1 MFGKLL
7 KNDLKA
13 QWHSMSTIFTVI
25 FIVAAIGELATII
38 SDNRITIV
46 FGGLAVVLSLLF
58 ACIFI
63 IIAVAMMFSKTLFG
77 RAGYL
82 TLTLPVKTSSL
93 LWSKTASSL
102 IWVFSVYLLFIGSF
116 FMWVYQVKETFGGD
130 VVESAEAILSIF
142 GVPTFKVISIV
153 IIFLCISLS
162 FSVLLIVQSLYF
174 GRACS
179 NVSPVSKF
187 GNLGAIAIF
196 AVLFL
201 VLQKL
206 STEISSSIPIGMVV
220 SPEIITFTSNTTKTA
235 MEIADA
241 VKINFVGPLLR
252 LIFGI
257 ALHFP
262 TVYLIRNKV
271 NVK

>member
-13 QWHSMSTIFTVI
+13 QWYSMSTIFTVI
-25 FIVAAIGELATII
+25 FIIAAIGEIATLV
-38 SDNRITIV
+38 SDNRITVV

-63 IIAVAMMFSKTLFG
+63 IIAVAMMFSKTVFG

-93 LWSKTASSL
+93 LWSKTVSSL
-102 IWVFSVYLLFIGSF
+102 IWVFSIYLLLIGSF
-116 FMWVYQVKETFGGD
+116 FLWVYQVKETLGGD
-130 VVESAEAILSIF
+130 VVQSAEVILSLF
-142 GVPTFKVISIV
+142 GVPTFKVIFIV
-153 IIFLCISLS
+153 IIFLCITLA

-174 GRACS
+174 GIACS

-187 GNLGAIAIF
+187 GNLGAIVIF
-196 AVLFL
+196 AVVFL

-206 STEISSSIPIGMVV
+206 STEISSAIPMGMVV
-220 SPEIITFTSNTTKTA
+220 SPEIITFTSNTNETA
-235 MEIADA
+235 KAIDDA
-241 VKINFVGPLLR
+241 VKINFVGPTLR
-252 LIFGI
+252 FIFGI